1 MQKKTMTNVTKSYVI
16 CTPGSGSGDTQ
27 LTLKAK
33 TANNGNRLNQKDN
46 FTITAPGVSP
56 NRTFSAILQAAAEF
70 VSFDDESEASVPK
83 DGGSVVLEGMSNAD
97 TITFSKGMGGIIT
110 ADIAAISYQAN
121 GASATSGVAIPGDP
135 GATKKFAFVLTL
147 TASKNTT
154 ISERTQQITAT
165 TKGTKTVTITLK
177 QASGDPYLNIN
188 KESVNV
194 PQDGSGIT
202 LNVTTNTTFTVS

>member
-1 MQKKTMTNVTKSYVI
+1 MADVTKSYVI
-16 CTPGSGSGDTQ
+16 CSPGSGSGDTE

-33 TANNGNRLNQKDN
+33 TANLGNRLNQTDN
-46 FTITAPGVSP
+46 FTITAPGVNP
-56 NRTFSAILQAAAEF
+56 NKSFSAILQAAAEF
-70 VSFDDESEASVPK
+70 VSFDDGSEA
-83 DGGSVVLEGMSNAD
+83 
-97 TITFSKGMGGIIT
+97 FSKGTGNIIT

-121 GASATSGVAIPGDP
+121 GASATSGVAIPSDP

-165 TKGTKTVTITLK
+165 TKGTKTATITLK
-177 QASGDPYLNIN
+177 QASGDPYLNID
-188 KESVNV
+188 KKSVNV
-194 PQDGSGIT
+194 PQDGSGVT